1 MSFITGAQ
9 LARLLNDYGPTV
21 AFLTLFVVSITA
33 LILMWKPVSK
43 FMTAVNLII
52 ALPKRMDEQDAL
64 VAEGQ
69 TKVAEMHKDLDT
81 HIKEGAPWITKLD
94 EVEKQVHV
102 VLQQQAEVVHE
113 VKPNSGTS
121 MKDALNRIE
130 NEVLPA
136 LAKQMSALG
145 AAEKKQSTRVNDRH
159 DAEDEQAAAKP
170 APRRRALRKPTDST
184 EEP

>member
-1 MSFITGAQ
+1 
-9 LARLLNDYGPTV
+9 
-21 AFLTLFVVSITA
+21 
-33 LILMWKPVSK
+33 
-43 FMTAVNLII
+43 
-52 ALPKRMDEQDAL
+52 
-64 VAEGQ
+64 
-69 TKVAEMHKDLDT
+69 
-81 HIKEGAPWITKLD
+81 LD